1 MVMKILYVTD
11 SYFKYERS
19 IVNLSFQTLKNM
31 RWFLLMLSCILL
43 IFSFIGKMLF
53 SYRIRFTLQKQVDL
67 VNGLPYVI
75 NFESVHKSIIAVL
88 TLFEN
93 ERWTETM
100 YNYYH
105 ATGFWGVIF
114 FVVIVFISH
123 LLVTR
128 LFMAVFFCYFRQDLE
143 KAL

>member
-1 MVMKILYVTD
+1 
-11 SYFKYERS
+11 
-19 IVNLSFQTLKNM
+19 
-31 RWFLLMLSCILL
+31 
-43 IFSFIGKMLF
+43 MLF